1 MSLLGKKLENW
12 DGKSTDDL
20 RHIYASIES
29 ALLASAE
36 QNTSLIDELM
46 RHFPQ
51 HPIATTWL
59 VKHAVENDYSLSL
72 LHSEKLLEHL
82 LENPTWQSMLH
93 ILQIS
98 EHLTISKS
106 LTTALYAKLRHN
118 LSHDNKFIRAW
129 SYHALA
135 VLAKQYPEFKEEVD
149 KLLAMALKDEAPS
162 VKARIRAV
170 LKVKT

>member
-1 MSLLGKKLENW
+1 
-12 DGKSTDDL
+12 
-20 RHIYASIES
+20 
-29 ALLASAE
+29 
-36 QNTSLIDELM
+36 M

-51 HPIATTWL
+51 HPIAVTWL

-72 LHSEKLLEHL
+72 LHNEKLLEHL

-135 VLAKQYPEFKEEVD
+135 VLTKQYSEFKQEVNE
-149 KLLAMALKDEAPS
+149 LLRMALTDEAPS
-162 VKARIRAV
+162 LKARIRGI
-170 LKVKT
+170 LKNTK